1 MYRDNSLI
9 PSEAI
14 RLAALGS
21 LVGPPRRYADI
32 AVEVRNFIGRLV
44 GPSLDLLGGS
54 IELLRFEGL
63 IEPVDGAGMTD
74 NAVMR
79 LTAAGHAELRQ
90 LLTASLRPQVND
102 MNRLVMALKLR
113 FLPLLDRDAR
123 LAQAETMAEAFRG
136 EIARLADLKSHS
148 SGQEGLLAPWL
159 ELEIAQAQ
167 ARLDWCRRVV
177 AEAEN
182 VVS

>member
-1 MYRDNSLI
+1 
-9 PSEAI
+9 
-14 RLAALGS
+14 
-21 LVGPPRRYADI
+21 
-32 AVEVRNFIGRLV
+32 
-44 GPSLDLLGGS
+44 
-54 IELLRFEGL
+54 
-63 IEPVDGAGMTD
+63 
-74 NAVMR
+74 
-79 LTAAGHAELRQ
+79 RQ